1 MSTIVVG
8 MSGGVDSAVA
18 ATLLREA
25 GHDVVGVTLRTA
37 PWEEPEEAS
46 SRFGSCCSPA
56 TASMARQVARVL
68 GIPYYF
74 LNHEQ
79 EFGARVVADFTREY
93 AAGRTPS
100 PCVVCNREIKFGTLL
115 DRARAWD
122 AEAVATGHYARVAP
136 DPATGR
142 VHLLTARD
150 EAKDQSYFLWPLTQG
165 QLARARFPIG
175 GLSKVEVRARAR
187 ARGLAAAA
195 VPESQEL
202 CFVSGDYRTFLR
214 ARAPEAFRPGPIVDE
229 AGQEIGE
236 HAGLGAYTVGQRRGL
251 GRIGPSPA
259 YVVRLDPARNAVVV
273 GPREALRA
281 TRLVAERVNWIAVER
296 LAAPLAVEVRV
307 RHRAPR
313 VPAHVV
319 PRAPGEVEVLL
330 EAPQYAVTPGQSVVF
345 YRGEVVVGG
354 GVIACA
360 A

>member
-1 MSTIVVG
+1 
-8 MSGGVDSAVA
+8 
-18 ATLLREA
+18 
-25 GHDVVGVTLRTA
+25 
-37 PWEEPEEAS
+37 
-46 SRFGSCCSPA
+46 
-56 TASMARQVARVL
+56 MARQVARVL

-150 EAKDQSYFLWPLTQG
+150 EAKDQSYFLWPLTQE

-214 ARAPEAFRPGPIVDE
+214 ARAPEAFRPGPDRGRGRSGDRRARWARRLHGGPAPR
-229 AGQEIGE
+229 AGPDRAVARSTWSASTPRGTRSWW
-236 HAGLGAYTVGQRRGL
+236 ARARRCAQPASS
-251 GRIGPSPA
+251 PSGSTGSRSSA
-259 YVVRLDPARNAVVV
+259 WRR
-273 GPREALRA
+273 
-281 TRLVAERVNWIAVER
+281 
-296 LAAPLAVEVRV
+296 PLAVEARV

>member
-18 ATLLREA
+18 AALLREA

-37 PWEEPEEAS
+37 PWAAS
-46 SRFGSCCSPA
+46 EDAATRFGSCCSPA
-56 TASMARQVARVL
+56 TASIARQAARVL

-74 LNHEQ
+74 LNHEH
-79 EFGARVVADFTREY
+79 EFAARVVADFTREY

-122 AEAVATGHYARVAP
+122 AGAVATGHYARVAP
-136 DPATGR
+136 DPVTGR

-150 EAKDQSYFLWPLTQG
+150 AAKDQSYFLWPLTQA
-165 QLARARFPIG
+165 QLTRARFPIG
-175 GLSKVEVRARAR
+175 GLTKTEVRARAR

-214 ARAPEAFRPGPIVDE
+214 ARVPAAFQPGPILDE
-229 AGQEIGE
+229 GGQEIGV

-251 GRIGPSPA
+251 GRVGPAPA
-259 YVVRLDPARNAVVV
+259 YVIRLDPARNAVVI
-273 GPREALRA
+273 GSREALRA
-281 TRLVAERVNWIAVER
+281 TRLVAERVNWIAIES
-296 LAAPLAVEVRV
+296 LTAPLAVEARV

-313 VPAHVV
+313 VPARLE

-330 EAPQYAVTPGQSVVF
+330 DAPQYAVTPGQSVVF
-345 YRGEVVVGG
+345 YRGEAVVGG
-354 GVIACA
+354 GVIAYA